1 MGLIEDIG
9 PGPVALDAVAF
20 IYFIEEHPTFLPV
33 LRPLFEEADR
43 GRSLITSTLTLLE
56 VLIVPVRSGNM
67 SLADHYDAV
76 LTESQGIRMVDITL
90 DQLRR
95 AARLRAATRLKA
107 ADALHLT
114 AAMTQGCRCFVTN
127 DRRLPDIP
135 GLRVLQ
141 LSSYV

>member
-1 MGLIEDIG
+1 MGLIDDIG

-20 IYFIEEHPTFLPV
+20 IYFIEEHPTYLPL

-56 VLIVPVRSGNM
+56 VLIVPIRSGNT

-90 DQLRR
+90 DQLRG
-95 AARLRAATRLKA
+95 AARLRAVTRLKT

-127 DRRLPDIP
+127 DRRLPEVP
-135 GLRVLQ
+135 GLKIIQ

>member
-1 MGLIEDIG
+1 MGLIDDIG
-9 PGPVALDAVAF
+9 RGPVALDAVAF
-20 IYFIEEHPTFLPV
+20 IYFIEEHPTYLPL

-43 GRSLITSTLTLLE
+43 GRPLITSTLTLLE
-56 VLIVPVRSGNM
+56 VLIVPVRAGNT

-127 DRRLPDIP
+127 DRRLPDLP
-135 GLRVLQ
+135 GLRILQ